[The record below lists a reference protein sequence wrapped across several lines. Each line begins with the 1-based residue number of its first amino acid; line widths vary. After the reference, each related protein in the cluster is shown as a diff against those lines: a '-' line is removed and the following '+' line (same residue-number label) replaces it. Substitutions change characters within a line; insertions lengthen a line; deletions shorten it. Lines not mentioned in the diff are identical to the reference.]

1 VRPLRRR
8 RPGQPGLATSDRP
21 GSFAIVPTVISRV
34 VFLLSSPAVGER
46 VDGWE
51 GIEGMGKWELPDGI
65 DSREVSTPRLRTH
78 LLESGPQEGVPVLFV
93 HGNVASSR
101 FFEET
106 MTALPPNCRGLAP
119 DLRGFGRSE
128 PKPVDATR
136 GMRDLSD
143 DLRDLMRALGYAND
157 RKVHLV
163 GWSLGGGVVMQY
175 AIDHPEEVASLTLSS
190 PIPPYGMGGTKDVFG
205 SPCWPDHAGSGGGLA
220 NPDFVRFLRRGLADD
235 SQNADNPSSPR
246 NVMNMTYF
254 KPPFRVAR
262 DREEILISEVL
273 RTKVGTFNYPGDMEP
288 SPNWPNMAPGKW
300 GIVNAFSPKYCD
312 LSAFA
317 EIDPRPDVLWVRG
330 ADDRT
335 VSDTSAADFGY
346 LGKIG
351 MVPDWPGE
359 VVYPSQPMVSQV
371 RAVLDE
377 YAADGGSYR
386 EEVFADCGHTP
397 HIEKAKAF
405 RRVLTDFLA

>member
-1 VRPLRRR
+1 M
-8 RPGQPGLATSDRP
+8 ATSDRP
-21 GSFAIVPTVISRV
+21 GSFAIVPMVISRV

-51 GIEGMGKWELPDGI
+51 GIEGMGKWEVPDGI

-101 FFEET
+101 FFEEALT
-106 MTALPPNCRGLAP
+106 VLPPYYRGLAP

-143 DLRDLMRALGYAND
+143 DLYELMKALGY

-163 GWSLGGGVVMQY
+163 GWSLGGGIVMQY
-175 AIDHPEEVASLTLSS
+175 AIDHPEEVASLTLSC
-190 PIPPYGMGGTKDVFG
+190 PIPPYGVGGTKDI
-205 SPCWPDHAGSGGGLA
+205 SRTPCWSDYAGSGGGLV
-220 NPDFVRFLRRGLADD
+220 NPDFVRFLEQSMGDD
-235 SQNADNPSSPR
+235 PREPDNPSSPR
-246 NVMNMTYF
+246 NVMNATYF

-262 DREEILISEVL
+262 GREEVLVSEIL
-273 RTKVGTFNYPGDMEP
+273 RTKVGNYNYPGERAP
-288 SPNWPNMAPGKW
+288 SPNWPKVAPGRW

-317 EIDPRPDVLWVRG
+317 EIQPRPDVLWVRG

-346 LGKIG
+346 LGKTG

-359 VVYPSQPMVSQV
+359 EVYPPQPMVSQI
-371 RAVLDE
+371 RAVLEE
-377 YAADGGSYR
+377 YVAGGGSYR
-386 EEVFADCGHTP
+386 EEVIADCGHTP
-397 HIEKAKAF
+397 HIEKPEAF
-405 RRVLTDFLA
+405 RRVLIEFLP

>member
-1 VRPLRRR
+1 MRKRNS
-8 RPGQPGLATSDRP
+8 SD
-21 GSFAIVPTVISRV
+21 GVS
-34 VFLLSSPAVGER
+34 
-46 VDGWE
+46 
-51 GIEGMGKWELPDGI
+51 
-65 DSREVSTPRLRTH
+65 SREVSTPRLRTH
-78 LLESGPQEGVPVLFV
+78 LLESGPEEGVPVLFV

-106 MTALPPNCRGLAP
+106 MTALPSSYRGIAP

-143 DLRDLMRALGYAND
+143 DLYDLMKALGYAED
-157 RKVHLV
+157 QKVHLV

-175 AIDHPEEVASLTLSS
+175 AIDYPEEVASLTLSC
-190 PIPPYGMGGTKDVFG
+190 PIPPFGMGGTKDICG
-205 SPCWPDHAGSGGGLA
+205 TPCWLDYAGSGGGLV
-220 NPDFVRFLRRGLADD
+220 NPNYVRFLEQGLGDD
-235 SQNADNPSSPR
+235 PQNADNPSSPR
-246 NVMNMTYF
+246 NVLNTTYF

-262 DREEILISEVL
+262 EREEILISEIL
-273 RTKVGTFNYPGDMEP
+273 MTKVGDYNYPGEKVP
-288 SPNWPNMAPGKW
+288 SPNWPKVAPGRW

-317 EIDPRPDVLWVRG
+317 EIEPRPDVLWVRG

-351 MVPDWPGE
+351 LVPDWPGE
-359 VVYPSQPMVSQV
+359 EVYPPQPMVSQI
-371 RAVLDE
+371 RALLE
-377 YAADGGSYR
+377 GYSADGGSYR
-386 EEVFADCGHTP
+386 EEIIAGCGHTP
-397 HIEKAKAF
+397 HIEKSDAF
-405 RRVLTDFLA
+405 ARLLVEFLN